1 MRRNGGNVAN
11 RVVIGGYVLGALA
24 LTAGYYAYPQG
35 HLILWSAIGV
45 SAAAAIVSGVRAHR
59 PRRRLPWWLLA
70 AGTLTFAA
78 GGGPFPR
85 VPPGYG
91 PPQVGRGGLLGRAL
105 ARGRGPG
112 PPGGRPGLP
121 PRRG

>member
-78 GGGPFPR
+78 ARPHPNR
-85 VPPGYG
+85 VHPAHG
-91 PPQVGRGGLLGRAL
+91 PPHI
-105 ARGRGPG
+105 
-112 PPGGRPGLP
+112 
-121 PRRG
+121 PRED